1 MLDKLGSFR
10 SHAITEIQTLVGAQH
25 AFCRWADTSDYI
37 AELLENDKFLCD
49 DIENVSNK
57 RHHHRGFAYGLT
69 NYI

>member
-10 SHAITEIQTLVGAQH
+10 SHAMTEIRTLVSAQY
-25 AFCRWADTSDYI
+25 AFCRWSDTSDYV
-37 AELLENDKFLCD
+37 AELLKNYKFLCD

-57 RHHHRGFAYGLT
+57 RHHYRGFACGLT

>member
-10 SHAITEIQTLVGAQH
+10 SHAMTEIRTLVGAH
-25 AFCRWADTSDYI
+25 YAFCRRPDTSDYV

-49 DIENVSNK
+49 DIENVSNE
-57 RHHHRGFAYGLT
+57 RHHHRGFACGLT